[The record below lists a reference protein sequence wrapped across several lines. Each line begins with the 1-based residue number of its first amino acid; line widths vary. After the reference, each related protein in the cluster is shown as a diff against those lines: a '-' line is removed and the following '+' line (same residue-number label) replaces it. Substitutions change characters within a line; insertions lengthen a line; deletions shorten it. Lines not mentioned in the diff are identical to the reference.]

1 MSSIAKHLLKSKLPP
16 MNPRPPKSHP
26 GRQKDYSPA
35 MWSEFFEDFID
46 VKINNEKSSFRVY
59 RSKASIVDEDCPVL
73 VCLHGG
79 GFSALSW
86 AVFSQEIT
94 EIIHCQCIAIDFR

>member
-1 MSSIAKHLLKSKLPP
+1 MQKHLLKSKLPP
-16 MNPRPPKSHP
+16 MNPRPPKGHP
-26 GRQKDYSPA
+26 GRQKDYTPS

-59 RSKASIVDEDCPVL
+59 RSKPSEIEDSPVL

>member
-1 MSSIAKHLLKSKLPP
+1 MSDLQKHLLKSKLPP

-26 GRQKDYSPA
+26 GRQKDYTPA
-35 MWSEFFEDFID
+35 MWNDYFENFQD
-46 VKINNEKSSFRVY
+46 VKISENNSFRVY
-59 RSKASIVDEDCPVL
+59 QSKPSEEDVVL

-86 AVFSQEIT
+86 ALFSTEIT
-94 EIIHCQCIAIDFR
+94 SIIHCQVLAIDQRGHG